1 VAARPEQPLTAAV
14 RYAAAHGGGA
24 IGVSSQSTAAEVILA
39 SDGNVAGLGGFSGR
53 ESSVTASWLAMEIRS
68 GRLRWLLVDSTQ
80 QLRLPGDTRA
90 GSQNA
95 VSIAEQVA
103 RKVTF
108 TTANATTVTM
118 YDLRGRASA
127 IMKAAGQTR

>member
-1 VAARPEQPLTAAV
+1 
-14 RYAAAHGGGA
+14 
-24 IGVSSQSTAAEVILA
+24 VILA